1 MEKIFYH
8 IYLWTQRNQLLAA
21 IVALLFLASCGVL
34 ASKLRFEEDIT
45 QIIPKN
51 ERTDE
56 FSRALKQIQFADK
69 ITVLIERDEA
79 TKPSVLTA
87 IAGAFID
94 SIETDSLHIREV
106 TGKVEQEEI
115 EETYDF
121 VYRNLS
127 LFLDERDYRT
137 IAERLQLD
145 SIAERVSENY
155 RTLISPAGLVMRN
168 FIQKDPLGLALLGL
182 QKLQQHTVG
191 ENFMLYD
198 GFVATKDTS
207 QLLLFLDPT
216 FPGAD
221 TEHNTALVEHLHR
234 LREVLQQQA
243 EQKATIS
250 YYGTAFIAVANAK
263 QIKTDIST
271 TVLISMSVLMLLLIL
286 FYRKIYIPLLIFI
299 PTVFAALFGMACLY
313 LYKPLISAISLS
325 VAAVL
330 IGITI
335 DYALHILTHY
345 KKSGDIRALYRE
357 LTRPLLM
364 SGATNAVVFL
374 CLLFV
379 HSEALV
385 DLGIF
390 ASICI

>member
-1 MEKIFYH
+1 GVQ
-8 IYLWTQRNQLLAA
+8 TC
-21 IVALLFLASCGVL
+21 ALPILY
-34 ASKLRFEEDIT
+34 
-45 QIIPKN
+45 Q
-51 ERTDE
+51 
-56 FSRALKQIQFADK
+56 
-69 ITVLIERDEA
+69 
-79 TKPSVLTA
+79 
-87 IAGAFID
+87 
-94 SIETDSLHIREV
+94 
-106 TGKVEQEEI
+106 
-115 EETYDF
+115 
-121 VYRNLS
+121 NLP
-127 LFLDERDYRT
+127 LFLDEEDYRA
-137 IAERLQLD
+137 IAKRLQPD

-155 RTLISPAGLVMRN
+155 RTLVSPAGLVMRN

-182 QKLQQHTVG
+182 QKMQQRTVG
-191 ENFMLYD
+191 ENFILYD
-198 GFVATKDTS
+198 GFIATKDTS

-216 FPGAD
+216 FEGAD
-221 TEHNTALVEHLHR
+221 TEHNTALVEHLEH
-234 LREVLQQQA
+234 LRDTLQQRF
-243 EQKATIS
+243 EQKAAIS

-263 QIKTDIST
+263 QIKTDIAT

-286 FYRKIYIPLLIFI
+286 FYRKIYIPLLVFI

-313 LYKPLISAISLS
+313 LYKPVISAISLS

-345 KKSGDIRALYRE
+345 KKSGNIRTLYRE

-379 HSEALV
+379 HSEALI

-390 ASICI
+390 ASICIFSSA